1 MKLTIRNKLL
11 LICGSG
17 TFLVLLS
24 SGVGFLMLWNSIQ
37 MYQEK
42 VVVLHSEVE
51 LVLQIQSNFKKQ
63 VQEWKDVL
71 LRGSDPAELDKHW
84 SGFKKMENSVE
95 EQTNSLLPKIDD
107 PKAHELMEG
116 FSKAHKE
123 IAEKYNNG
131 LNVFKESKFESK
143 AGDSAVKGIDRVPTE
158 LLSDASAIL
167 QKMADDSAQEA
178 IANSRHAIT
187 TTLATM
193 SAAILISFIIFLW
206 MTQRTILSPTRELVQ
221 DLGRLS
227 GGDFSV
233 SVRHHFEDEIG
244 DVANSSE
251 RVRASICHILEDVNQ
266 SSESLST
273 ASVELA
279 STSQQV
285 ATNSRDQSE
294 SAAGVASA
302 VEEMTVSINAV
313 SESAEQGR
321 ILVAKALGDT
331 QQSNHKLSELVN
343 CIGMVEGAV
352 RNISATVDAFVE
364 STKSITDMTHRVRE
378 IADQTN
384 LLALNA
390 AIEAARAGE
399 QGRGFAVVA
408 DEVRKLAENST
419 QSVGEID
426 KITQTLNG
434 QSELVVK
441 SIQHG
446 QESLLASQD
455 LIKEVSSILDSA
467 THSVTQASQDMGSI
481 ASAAKEQATAS
492 NDIAQSMERIA
503 QMVEEN
509 SAAVNQVA
517 GAAGSLEQ
525 LAIKLQDSTARFK
538 LA

>member
-1 MKLTIRNKLL
+1 
-11 LICGSG
+11 
-17 TFLVLLS
+17 
-24 SGVGFLMLWNSIQ
+24 
-37 MYQEK
+37 
-42 VVVLHSEVE
+42 
-51 LVLQIQSNFKKQ
+51 
-63 VQEWKDVL
+63 
-71 LRGSDPAELDKHW
+71 
-84 SGFKKMENSVE
+84 
-95 EQTNSLLPKIDD
+95 
-107 PKAHELMEG
+107 
-116 FSKAHKE
+116 
-123 IAEKYNNG
+123 
-131 LNVFKESKFESK
+131 
-143 AGDSAVKGIDRVPTE
+143 
-158 LLSDASAIL
+158 
-167 QKMADDSAQEA
+167 
-178 IANSRHAIT
+178 
-187 TTLATM
+187 
-193 SAAILISFIIFLW
+193 

-509 SAAVNQVA
+509 SAAVSQVA